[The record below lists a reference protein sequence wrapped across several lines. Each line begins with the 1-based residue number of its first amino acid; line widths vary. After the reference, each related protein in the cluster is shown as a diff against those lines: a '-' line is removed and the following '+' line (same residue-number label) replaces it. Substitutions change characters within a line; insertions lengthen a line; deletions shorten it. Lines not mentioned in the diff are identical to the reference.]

1 MRSLKQHCLGLHV
14 AFRLNNIIHP
24 FSNDQKNISFGLF
37 LFSGLSG
44 CTGASCMDLP
54 NPILAKVTERVIA
67 RSQKTRSAYLQRIE
81 HAQGKF
87 PARGALSCANLAHG
101 FASMEDNEKL
111 IIKVGREPNIGIVSS
126 YNEMLSAHAPYKTFP
141 DLIKT
146 AARENGGVAQF
157 AGGVPAMCDGITQGN
172 AGMELSL
179 FSRETIAM
187 STAIALSHNMF
198 DAALCLGVCDK
209 IVPGLLIGA
218 LQFGYL
224 PTIFVPAGP
233 MTSGLSNDDK
243 AKIRQQFATGEVG
256 RDALL
261 EAESAAYHGQ
271 GTCTFYGTANSNQML
286 MEVMGLHLPSAAFV
300 HPHTP
305 LRDALTAEAAIRVLD
320 LTVER
325 GNYTPIGH
333 VVDEKAII
341 NGIVALLATGGS
353 TNHTLHLIAI
363 ARAAGI
369 LIDWDDFDELSAV
382 VPLLAKIYPNGKA
395 DVNHFQAAGGVA
407 FLIRDLLEAGLLHND
422 VTTVAGKGL
431 HHYTK
436 EPKLID
442 GKLTWVDGVVRS
454 LDDKVLRSFDE
465 PFQPDGGLRL
475 MQGRLGRGVI
485 KISAVAPEHRKVKAP
500 AIVFDSQEAVQ
511 AAFDRGELHRD
522 FIAVVRFQG
531 ARANGM
537 PELHRL
543 TPVLGVLQ
551 DQGFHVALVTDGRMS
566 GASGKVP
573 AVIHLSP
580 EALLNGPIAKVQTG
594 DMLVIDAEAG
604 VLDIELDE
612 AVWQSRPVAQPE
624 HQAENEVGF
633 GRELFGVFRA
643 AAAPAEHGASVF
655 GALVGE
661 IVQP

>member
-1 MRSLKQHCLGLHV
+1 
-14 AFRLNNIIHP
+14 
-24 FSNDQKNISFGLF
+24 
-37 LFSGLSG
+37 
-44 CTGASCMDLP
+44 MDLP
-54 NPILAKVTERVIA
+54 NPVLAKVTERVIA

-101 FASMEDNEKL
+101 FASMDDNEKL

-141 DLIKT
+141 DLIKN

-233 MTSGLSNDDK
+233 MTSGLSNDEK
-243 AKIRQQFATGEVG
+243 AKIRQQFATGQVG

-333 VVDEKAII
+333 VIDEKAII

-407 FLIRDLLEAGLLHND
+407 FLIRNLLEAGLLHND

-431 HHYTK
+431 QHYTK

-442 GKLTWVDGVVRS
+442 GKLTWVDSVVQS
-454 LDDKVLRSFDE
+454 LDDKVLRSIDA

-485 KISAVAPEHRKVKAP
+485 KVSAVAPEHRKVKAP

-594 DMLVIDAEAG
+594 DMLIIDAEAG
-604 VLDIELDE
+604 VLDVEIDDD
-612 AVWQSRPVAQPE
+612 VWQSRPVAQPE

-661 IVQP
+661 NSPEQI

>member
-1 MRSLKQHCLGLHV
+1 
-14 AFRLNNIIHP
+14 
-24 FSNDQKNISFGLF
+24 
-37 LFSGLSG
+37 
-44 CTGASCMDLP
+44 MDLP
-54 NPILAKVTERVIA
+54 NPVLAKVTERVIA

-101 FASMEDNEKL
+101 FASMDDNEKL

-141 DLIKT
+141 DLIKN
-146 AARENGGVAQF
+146 AARKNGGVAQF

-233 MTSGLSNDDK
+233 MTSGLSNDEK
-243 AKIRQQFATGEVG
+243 AKIRQQFATGQVG

-407 FLIRDLLEAGLLHND
+407 FLIRNLLEAGLLHND

-431 HHYTK
+431 QHYTK

-442 GKLTWVDGVVRS
+442 GKLTWVDGVVQS
-454 LDDKVLRSFDE
+454 LDDKVLRSIDA

-594 DMLVIDAEAG
+594 DMLIIDAEAG
-604 VLDIELDE
+604 VLNVEIDDD
-612 AVWQSRPVAQPE
+612 VWQSRPVAQPE

-661 IVQP
+661 NSPEQI

>member
-1 MRSLKQHCLGLHV
+1 
-14 AFRLNNIIHP
+14 
-24 FSNDQKNISFGLF
+24 
-37 LFSGLSG
+37 
-44 CTGASCMDLP
+44 MDLP
-54 NPILAKVTERVIA
+54 NPVLAKVTERVIA

-101 FASMEDNEKL
+101 FASMDDNEKL

-141 DLIKT
+141 DLIKN

-233 MTSGLSNDDK
+233 MTSGLSNDEK
-243 AKIRQQFATGEVG
+243 AKIRQQFATGQVG

-286 MEVMGLHLPSAAFV
+286 MEVMGLHLPSAAFI

-407 FLIRDLLEAGLLHND
+407 FLIRNLLEAGLLHND

-431 HHYTK
+431 QHYTK

-442 GKLTWVDGVVRS
+442 SKLTWVDGVVQS
-454 LDDKVLRSFDE
+454 LDDKVLRSIDA

-604 VLDIELDE
+604 VLDVEIDE
-612 AVWQSRPVAQPE
+612 QTWQSRPVAQPE

-661 IVQP
+661 NSPEQI

>member
-1 MRSLKQHCLGLHV
+1 MTSL
-14 AFRLNNIIHP
+14 HP
-24 FSNDQKNISFGLF
+24 
-37 LFSGLSG
+37 
-44 CTGASCMDLP
+44 T
-54 NPILAKVTERVIA
+54 LAKVTERVIA
-67 RSQKTRSAYLQRIE
+67 RSQSTRSAYLKRIDG
-81 HAQGKF
+81 AQGRF

-101 FASMEDNEKL
+101 FAGLEGNDKFE
-111 IIKVGREPNIGIVSS
+111 IKAIKQPNIGIVSS
-126 YNEMLSAHAPYKTFP
+126 YNEMLSAHAPYKDFP
-141 DLIKT
+141 DIIKA
-146 AARENGGVAQF
+146 AARANGGVAQF
-157 AGGVPAMCDGITQGN
+157 AGGVPAMCDGVTQGN
-172 AGMELSL
+172 PGMELSL
-179 FSRETIAM
+179 FSREAIAM
-187 STAIALSHNMF
+187 GTAIALTHNMF
-198 DAALCLGVCDK
+198 DAALCLGICDK

-218 LQFGYL
+218 LQFGHL

-243 AKIRQQFATGEVG
+243 ARIRQQFATGQVG

-261 EAESAAYHGQ
+261 EAESAAYHGH

-286 MEVMGLHLPSAAFV
+286 MELMGLHLPGSAFV

-305 LRDALTAEAAIRVLD
+305 LRDALTAEAARRVLD

-325 GNYTPIGH
+325 GHYTPIGH
-333 VVDEKAII
+333 VIDEKAIV

-353 TNHTLHLIAI
+353 TNHTLHLVAI

-369 LIDWDDFDELSAV
+369 LIDWDDFDELSGA

-395 DVNHFQAAGGVA
+395 DVNHFHAAGGIA
-407 FLIRDLLEAGLLHND
+407 FLVRNLLEGGLLHED
-422 VTTVAGKGL
+422 VTTVAGRGL
-431 HHYTK
+431 SHYTK
-436 EPKLID
+436 EPRLID
-442 GKLTWVDGVVRS
+442 GKLTWVDGAAES
-454 LDDKVLRSFDE
+454 HDTKVLRPIGE

-485 KISAVAPEHRKVKAP
+485 KISAVAPEHRKVQAP

-511 AAFDRGELHRD
+511 EAFDRGELKRD
-522 FIAVVRFQG
+522 FVAVVRFQG

-543 TPVLGVLQ
+543 TPLLGVLQ

-573 AVIHLSP
+573 AVIHVSP
-580 EALLNGPIAKVQTG
+580 EALLNGPLGKVKTG
-594 DMLVIDAEAG
+594 DTIVIDAEAG
-604 VLDIELDE
+604 VLDI
-612 AVWQSRPVAQPE
+612 AVDDAEWQARPVAQPL
-624 HQAENEVGF
+624 HQADNEVGF

-643 AAAPAEHGASVF
+643 AAAPAEQGASVF

-661 IVQP
+661 AAARVTA

>member
-1 MRSLKQHCLGLHV
+1 MTSLH
-14 AFRLNNIIHP
+14 
-24 FSNDQKNISFGLF
+24 
-37 LFSGLSG
+37 
-44 CTGASCMDLP
+44 
-54 NPILAKVTERVIA
+54 PILAKVTERVIA
-67 RSQKTRSAYLQRIE
+67 RSQSTRSAYLKRIDG
-81 HAQGKF
+81 AQGRF

-101 FASMEDNEKL
+101 FAGLEGNDKFE
-111 IIKVGREPNIGIVSS
+111 IKAIKQPNIGIVSA
-126 YNEMLSAHAPYKTFP
+126 YNEMLSAHAPYKDFP
-141 DLIKT
+141 DIIKA
-146 AARENGGVAQF
+146 AARANGGVAQF
-157 AGGVPAMCDGITQGN
+157 AGGVPAMCDGVTQGN
-172 AGMELSL
+172 PGMELSL
-179 FSRETIAM
+179 FSREAIAM
-187 STAIALSHNMF
+187 GTAIALTHNMF
-198 DAALCLGVCDK
+198 DAALCLGICDK

-218 LQFGYL
+218 LQFGHL

-243 AKIRQQFATGEVG
+243 ARIRQQFATGQVG

-261 EAESAAYHGQ
+261 EAESAAYHGH

-286 MEVMGLHLPSAAFV
+286 MELMGLHLPGSAFV

-305 LRDALTAEAAIRVLD
+305 LRDALTAEAARRVLD

-325 GNYTPIGH
+325 GHYTPIGH
-333 VVDEKAII
+333 VIDEKAIV

-353 TNHTLHLIAI
+353 TNHTLHLVAI

-369 LIDWDDFDELSAV
+369 LIDWDDFDELSGA

-395 DVNHFQAAGGVA
+395 DVNHFHAAGGIA
-407 FLIRDLLEAGLLHND
+407 FLVRNLLEGGLLHED
-422 VTTVAGKGL
+422 VTTVAGRGL
-431 HHYTK
+431 SHYTK
-436 EPKLID
+436 EPRLID
-442 GKLTWVDGVVRS
+442 GKLTWVDGAAES
-454 LDDKVLRSFDE
+454 HDTKVLRPIGE

-485 KISAVAPEHRKVKAP
+485 KISAVAPEHRKVTAS

-511 AAFDRGELHRD
+511 EAFDRGELKRD
-522 FIAVVRFQG
+522 FVAVVRFQG

-543 TPVLGVLQ
+543 TPLLGVLQ

-573 AVIHLSP
+573 AVIHVSP
-580 EALLNGPIAKVQTG
+580 EALLNGPLGKVKTG
-594 DMLVIDAEAG
+594 DTIVIDAEAG
-604 VLDIELDE
+604 VLDI
-612 AVWQSRPVAQPE
+612 AVDDVEWQARPVAQPL
-624 HQAENEVGF
+624 HQADNEVGF

-643 AAAPAEHGASVF
+643 AAAPAEQGASVF

-661 IVQP
+661 AAARVTA

>member
-1 MRSLKQHCLGLHV
+1 MTSL
-14 AFRLNNIIHP
+14 HP
-24 FSNDQKNISFGLF
+24 
-37 LFSGLSG
+37 
-44 CTGASCMDLP
+44 T
-54 NPILAKVTERVIA
+54 LANVTARVIA
-67 RSQKTRSAYLQRIE
+67 RSQSTRSAYLKRIDG
-81 HAQGKF
+81 AQGKF

-101 FASMEDNEKL
+101 FAGLEGNDKFE
-111 IIKVGREPNIGIVSS
+111 IKAIKQPNIGIVSS
-126 YNEMLSAHAPYKTFP
+126 YNEMLSAHAPYKDFP
-141 DLIKT
+141 DIIKA

-157 AGGVPAMCDGITQGN
+157 AGGVPAMCDGVTQGN
-172 AGMELSL
+172 PGMELSL
-179 FSRETIAM
+179 FSREAIAM
-187 STAIALSHNMF
+187 GTAIALTHNMF
-198 DAALCLGVCDK
+198 DAALCLGICDK

-218 LQFGYL
+218 LQFGHL

-243 AKIRQQFATGEVG
+243 AKIRQQFATGQVG

-261 EAESAAYHGQ
+261 EAESAAYHGH

-286 MEVMGLHLPSAAFV
+286 MELMGLHLPGSAFV

-305 LRDALTAEAAIRVLD
+305 LRTALTAEAARRVLD

-325 GNYTPIGH
+325 GHYTPIGH
-333 VVDEKAII
+333 VIDEKAIV

-353 TNHTLHLIAI
+353 TNHTLHLVAI

-369 LIDWDDFDELSAV
+369 LIDWDDFDELSAA

-395 DVNHFQAAGGVA
+395 DVNHFHAAGGIA
-407 FLIRDLLEAGLLHND
+407 FLVRNLLEGGLLHED

-431 HHYTK
+431 SHYTK

-442 GKLTWVDGVVRS
+442 GKLTWVDGAAES
-454 LDDKVLRSFDE
+454 HDTKVLRAIGE

-485 KISAVAPEHRKVKAP
+485 KISAVAPEHRKVSAP

-511 AAFDRGELHRD
+511 EAFDRGELKRD
-522 FIAVVRFQG
+522 FVAVVRFQG

-543 TPVLGVLQ
+543 TPLLGVLQ

-573 AVIHLSP
+573 AVIHVSP
-580 EALLNGPIAKVQTG
+580 EALLNGPLGKVQTG
-594 DMLVIDAEAG
+594 DTIVIDAEAG
-604 VLDIELDE
+604 VLDIVVDDAE
-612 AVWQSRPVAQPE
+612 WQARPVAQPL
-624 HQAENEVGF
+624 HQADNEVGF

-661 IVQP
+661 AAAHVSA